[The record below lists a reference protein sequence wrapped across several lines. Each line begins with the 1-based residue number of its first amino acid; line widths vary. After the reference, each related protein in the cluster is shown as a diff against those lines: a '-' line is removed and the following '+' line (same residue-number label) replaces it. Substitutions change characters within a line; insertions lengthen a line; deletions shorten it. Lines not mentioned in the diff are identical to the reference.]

1 MQYGSK
7 LVKLGLFQI
16 IKIKPDFYRKIYER
30 YDKHISKLI
39 FPTGVFVKKVWFFE
53 LFFVQDGLNPPLPL
67 I

>member
-16 IKIKPDFYRKIYER
+16 IKIKLDFYQRFNRSVLEKYEG
-30 YDKHISKLI
+30 YDKQYISILL
-39 FPTGVFVKKVWFFE
+39 FPTGVSVKT
-53 LFFVQDGLNPPLPL
+53 